1 MPLMHAVRVH
11 AFGGPDALNY
21 EAIEVPKCGP
31 GEILVQVKGAGV
43 GPWDAWVR
51 AGESAVPQPLPLIP
65 GSDVAG
71 IVLAVGADVSGM
83 ARGDEV
89 FGATNSRFTNGYAE
103 CALCEAGMLA
113 PKPCS
118 LSFVEAASA
127 PVIAVTAWQMLF
139 DHAGL
144 GKGDTVLIHGAAGNV
159 GSYAVQLARQA
170 GLRIVATASPKHDER
185 LRALGADTIV
195 DPSSPASTTVNAV
208 IDLVGGE
215 SQDMLLG
222 WLGPRGNLISAVR
235 EPDTMSALEQG
246 IHAAFIFVDVQTAV
260 LRKLSALFDRGE
272 LKPWV
277 GAVLP
282 LAEAVQ
288 AHEMLAGAL
297 PRPEGKIVL
306 IPAE

>member
-11 AFGGPDALNY
+11 AFGGPDALHY
-21 EAIEVPKCGP
+21 EAIEVPECGL
-31 GEILVQVKGAGV
+31 GEILVQVKAAGV

-113 PKPCS
+113 PKPRS

-144 GKGDTVLIHGAAGNV
+144 AKGDTVLIHGAAGNV

-170 GLRIVATASPKHDER
+170 GSRIVATASPKHDER

-215 SQDMLLG
+215 RQDMLLG
-222 WLGPRGNLISAVR
+222 WLGRRGKLISAVR

-246 IHAAFIFVDVQTAV
+246 IHAAFILVDVQTAV

>member
-21 EAIEVPKCGP
+21 EAIEVPECGP

-51 AGESAVPQPLPLIP
+51 AGESAVPQPLPLTP

-113 PKPCS
+113 PKPRS

-144 GKGDTVLIHGAAGNV
+144 ANGDTVLIHGAAGNV

-195 DPSSPASTTVNAV
+195 DPSSPASTTVNVV

-222 WLGPRGNLISAVR
+222 WLGRRGKLISAVR

-246 IHAAFIFVDVQTAV
+246 IHAAFILVDVQTAV

-272 LKPWV
+272 LKPRV

-306 IPAE
+306 VPAE

>member
-21 EAIEVPKCGP
+21 EAIEVPECGP

-71 IVLAVGADVSGM
+71 IVLAVGADVFGM
-83 ARGDEV
+83 SSGDEV

-113 PKPCS
+113 PKPRS

-144 GKGDTVLIHGAAGNV
+144 TKGDAVLIHGAAGNV

-195 DPSSPASTTVNAV
+195 DPSSPPSTTVNAV
-208 IDLVGGE
+208 IDLAGGE

-222 WLGPRGNLISAVR
+222 WLGPRGKLISAVR
-235 EPDTMSALEQG
+235 EPDTVRALEQG
-246 IHAAFIFVDVQTAV
+246 IHAAFILVDVQTAV

-288 AHEMLAGAL
+288 AHEMLASAL

-306 IPAE
+306 VPAE